1 MYFVGKMYFSTPSS
15 LSDPNI
21 SHCKYKTIK
30 RLKNTIKNKRNNLLS
45 RRREA
50 GRDGKCRK
58 LKSKKLSF

>member
-30 RLKNTIKNKRNNLLS
+30 RMKNTKKI
-45 RRREA
+45 REITFS
-50 GRDGKCRK
+50 RDGAKQGETENVG
-58 LKSKKLSF
+58 S